1 MGKFSRDKGKRG
13 ERATANEIKAAFP
26 WLTDVKRGLQ
36 SRGGGSEVPDVV
48 GVPGLH
54 IEVKAGKLPNPRAA
68 LKQAKEDCDPVT
80 YPVAVIR
87 DNRCQPFVCM
97 DWEDFLAVIA
107 PWLKDRQWDSTKA
120 TTDPPAGGQARPG
133 GSTTG
138 VEKPTCKKGLS
149 VKSQKCPT

>member
-13 ERATANEIKAAFP
+13 ERATANEIKATFP
-26 WLTDVKRGLQ
+26 WLQNVKRGLQ

-54 IEVKAGKLPNPRAA
+54 IEVKTGKLPNPRAA

-87 DNRCQPFVCM
+87 DNRCRPFVCM
-97 DWEDFLAVIA
+97 DWEDFLTVIA
-107 PWLKDRQWDSTKA
+107 PWLKEQQWDSTQ
-120 TTDPPAGGQARPG
+120 TTTEDPG
-133 GSTTG
+133 GAQAKRQGSITG
-138 VEKPTCKKGLS
+138 V
-149 VKSQKCPT
+149 VKHT